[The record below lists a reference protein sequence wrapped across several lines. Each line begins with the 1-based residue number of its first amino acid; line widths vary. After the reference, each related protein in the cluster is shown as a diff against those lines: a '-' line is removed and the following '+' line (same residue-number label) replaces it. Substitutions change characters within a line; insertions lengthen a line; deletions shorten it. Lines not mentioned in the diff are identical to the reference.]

1 MRPTLPEPLGSGG
14 PKYLQYD
21 TTDAPRTPCHRL
33 SMPPR
38 RVPAPGRAPVP
49 PCCSSSTPPL
59 PHALPGAR
67 PPAKGPEWQYWLTLG
82 PVKGHQATGPPGHR
96 ATRPQ
101 GHRATGPQG
110 HKPPDC
116 SKPSVAAGAQNSNP
130 KIELRVM
137 SLLACNDVFQ
147 ALGPQSRPCLVCGAP
162 HSIRSNLLRC
172 RGATCGMDNQDD
184 I

>member
-59 PHALPGAR
+59 PPALPGPRATR
-67 PPAKGPEWQYWLTLG
+67 PQGL
-82 PVKGHQATGPPGHR
+82 QATGPPGHR
-96 ATRPQ
+96 AT
-101 GHRATGPQG
+101 GPQG
-110 HKPPDC
+110 HLPPDC